1 MALLLVLGLLVSLAL
16 VSNAAQKI
24 MVGQCA
30 GGGGGGAGGGM
41 KLVGSIP
48 ASPAGASSGGSYK
61 LTGGFA
67 AAAQVWAES
76 AAEKDAVA
84 SISGGMLSSL
94 AAVPAEG
101 GGAQITFSLSAPA
114 TVEVRILN
122 IAGRPIRTVTPGQDC
137 QAGLNSVT
145 WSGLSDAGLQVPAGT
160 YLVEIRAK
168 AASGESSRGLTT
180 LRLSR

>member
-1 MALLLVLGLLVSLAL
+1 MALLLVLGLLASLAL

-24 MVGQCA
+24 IVGQCA

-48 ASPAGASSGGSYK
+48 ASPAGASSGGGYK

-94 AAVPAEG
+94 AAVATKG
-101 GGAQITFSLSAPA
+101 GGAEIAFSLSAPS

-122 IAGRPIRTVTPGQDC
+122 IAGRPIRLVTPGQDC
-137 QAGLNSVT
+137 TSGMKT
-145 WSGLSDAGLQVPAGT
+145 IMWSGLSDAGLQVPAGT